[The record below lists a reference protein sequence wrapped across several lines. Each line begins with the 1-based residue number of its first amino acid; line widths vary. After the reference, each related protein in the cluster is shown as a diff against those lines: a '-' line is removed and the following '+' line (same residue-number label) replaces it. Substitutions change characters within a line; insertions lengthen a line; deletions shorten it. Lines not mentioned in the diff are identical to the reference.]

1 MFLAVVVNILVQ
13 CLQVLS
19 RTVSTD
25 NRCLHK
31 GCKLTKGL
39 CATELLEILKRHFE
53 EDFGSQNYLLIM
65 QWNVLYDKK
74 DIGADNWKYR
84 KADVCD
90 YANLIQPDVS
100 KDAFRF

>member
-13 CLQVLS
+13 CLQILS
-19 RTVSTD
+19 RTISTD

-39 CATELLEILKRHFE
+39 YATELLEILKRHFE

-100 KDAFRF
+100 KDAFCY

>member
-19 RTVSTD
+19 KTTSTD

-39 CATELLEILKRHFE
+39 HATELLEILKRHFE

>member
-19 RTVSTD
+19 RTISTD

-39 CATELLEILKRHFE
+39 YATELLEILKRHFE

-74 DIGADNWKYR
+74 DIGADNCKYR